1 MKSSIENFC
10 PLLMFSVAAIIS
22 SVIPR
27 TAEATTTISFAVPL
41 LLDLTMLATSVNR
54 KAELTAVPPNF
65 VTRRMA
71 NQKVIRSTE
80 QYLLPVLMVH
90 ILRKLTVR
98 RRSDDIPYQLV
109 PF

>member
-10 PLLMFSVAAIIS
+10 PFLMFSVTAMIS

-27 TAEATTTISFAVPL
+27 TAEATTTISFEAPL

-54 KAELTAVPPNF
+54 EAEFTAVPPNF
-65 VTRRMA
+65 ITRSMA
-71 NQKVIRSTE
+71 SQKVIRSTE
-80 QYLLPVLMVH
+80 QYLLLVGKVH
-90 ILRKLTVR
+90 TLRKLTVT

-109 PF
+109 PS